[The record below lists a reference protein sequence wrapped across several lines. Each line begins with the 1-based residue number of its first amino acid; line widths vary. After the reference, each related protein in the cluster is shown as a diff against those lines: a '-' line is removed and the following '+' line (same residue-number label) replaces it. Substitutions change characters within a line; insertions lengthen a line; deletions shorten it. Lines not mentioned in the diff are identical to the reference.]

1 MRYTPTHSDEK
12 REPLCPGGCLWVSVG
27 VTGYGRSS
35 PWRGRQGGRML
46 LRPYPDGRK
55 IGTLKRCGFKKQS
68 CLFDRQG
75 RGVLHTPS
83 NRARQGPG
91 ACLVFGGGLTPTSP
105 HLLFLF
111 VYMNRQGRGV
121 SNTSY
126 RGQGIAFCRSMDVPG
141 CRGAKAYA
149 LQTPPT
155 VANTCLA
162 FVPLAG
168 TLGRAYAIRPYP
180 FGRKKGTLKRCGFKK

>member
-141 CRGAKAYA
+141 CRGVSNTPSRRHRRWRIHVLRSSPWRGRWGGRMQYA
-149 LQTPPT
+149 HTHSDE
-155 VANTCLA
+155 
-162 FVPLAG
+162 
-168 TLGRAYAIRPYP
+168 
-180 FGRKKGTLKRCGFKK
+180 KREP